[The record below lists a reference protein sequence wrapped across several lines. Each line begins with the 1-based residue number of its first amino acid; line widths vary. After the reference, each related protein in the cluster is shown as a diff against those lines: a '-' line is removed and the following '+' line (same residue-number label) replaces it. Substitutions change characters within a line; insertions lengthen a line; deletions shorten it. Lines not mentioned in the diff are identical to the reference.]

1 MTTDHVCI
9 VWCKQ
14 LVLKLTRLLFDLIDS
29 DSLKIISNNSKRND
43 IIRYHLMERILDK
56 SYPKVFISEY
66 TALSAVGDWNENW
79 ERIIRIAK
87 PKVFQT

>member
-1 MTTDHVCI
+1 
-9 VWCKQ
+9 
-14 LVLKLTRLLFDLIDS
+14 
-29 DSLKIISNNSKRND
+29 
-43 IIRYHLMERILDK
+43 MERILDK

>member
-1 MTTDHVCI
+1 
-9 VWCKQ
+9 
-14 LVLKLTRLLFDLIDS
+14 
-29 DSLKIISNNSKRND
+29 
-43 IIRYHLMERILDK
+43 MERILDK
-56 SYPKVFISEY
+56 SYPKAFISEY